1 MNQPNQRGGGGGY
14 RQQQPQQ
21 AMPGTIKTKKYQF
34 DPNTYTRI
42 AMGEVWRKEWWRA
55 LIPFAVGVL
64 PAAIWPSWWWLL
76 LGVALAAVFALVR
89 SSLVTGITQQEES
102 KFLFERMNYEADQRQ
117 LILRQ
122 SEQKAMALPW
132 NAIGRVR
139 REPDA
144 FLLYFKSGDPPAEL
158 APWRRW
164 IARTFAVP
172 LFLHLPL
179 RLFNNDNDRKLFEA
193 LLRRKG
199 LLPAVAAAAPPA
211 PAA

>member
-1 MNQPNQRGGGGGY
+1 MNQPNQRGGGNGY
-14 RQQQPQQ
+14 RQQQAPQSL
-21 AMPGTIKTKKYQF
+21 PGTIKTKKYQF

-42 AMGEVWRKEWWRA
+42 AMGEVWRKEWWYA
-55 LIPFAVGVL
+55 LIPFVVGVL

-76 LGVALAAVFALVR
+76 LGVALAAIFVLIR
-89 SSLVTGITQQEES
+89 SSLVTGVTQMEQS
-102 KFLFERMNYEADQRQ
+102 KPLFERMNYEADSRQ
-117 LILRQ
+117 LIMRQ
-122 SEQKAMALPW
+122 TEQKAMALPW
-132 NAIGRVR
+132 DQIGRVR

-144 FLLYFKSGDPPAEL
+144 YLLYLKPGAPPAEL

-164 IARTFAVP
+164 VATTFDVP
-172 LFLHLPL
+172 VFLHLPL

-199 LLPAVAAAAPPA
+199 LLPTDA

>member
-1 MNQPNQRGGGGGY
+1 MNNPNQRGGGGGY
-14 RQQQPQQ
+14 RQQQAPQS
-21 AMPGTIKTKKYQF
+21 MPGTIKTKKYQF

-42 AMGEVWRKEWWRA
+42 AMGEVWRKQWWYA
-55 LIPFAVGVL
+55 LIPLAVGLL
-64 PAAIWPSWWWLL
+64 PALIWPSWWWLL
-76 LGVALAAVFALVR
+76 LGGLLALAFVLLR
-89 SSLVTGITQQEES
+89 SSLVSGVTQMEQS
-102 KFLFERMNYEADQRQ
+102 KPLFERMNYEADQRQ

-132 NAIGRVR
+132 DQIGRVR

-144 FLLYFKSGDPPAEL
+144 YLLYLKPAAPPAEL
-158 APWRRW
+158 AAWRRW
-164 IARTFAVP
+164 VARTFDVP
-172 LFLHLPL
+172 VFLHLPL

-199 LLPAVAAAAPPA
+199 LLAATAAAPA